1 MPESIDTSDVMSMIL
16 QFGRFGFLVIAGLVA
31 MMLFISFLDP
41 HPRTKHSVDDQ
52 FDGNSGNQFEADHEE

>member
-1 MPESIDTSDVMSMIL
+1 MIL

-41 HPRTKHSVDDQ
+41 HPRIKHSVDDQ